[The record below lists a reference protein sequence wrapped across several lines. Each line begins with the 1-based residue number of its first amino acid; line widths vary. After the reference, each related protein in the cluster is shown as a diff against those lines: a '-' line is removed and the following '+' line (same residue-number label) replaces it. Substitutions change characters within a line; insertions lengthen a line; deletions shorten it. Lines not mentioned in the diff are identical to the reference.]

1 MNTPPAHRP
10 NILIVT
16 TDQQRTD
23 SLSCYGSEF
32 THTPN
37 IDRMASEG
45 VRLDRAYCTNPVCT
59 PSRVSIFTGK
69 QVSRHGAWN
78 VGTHYAADERMVSHI
93 LRDAGYRTHYIGKA
107 HFQAFGGA
115 DSRSREHSANW
126 AGGYDGWTGPYYGF
140 DTVELALGH
149 ATYGISGHYGE
160 WARDQAGAEAVE
172 GWKRATNLC
181 EASFGGNAFDW
192 DIPIEYHNS
201 TWTAD
206 RAIAFLRGHASSRPF
221 LLSVGFQD
229 PHHPHCVPVE
239 QTDRVSPDDVPL
251 PDFDPGELDDKPPHF
266 LEAHEGR
273 LESSAMRGEYPMAGQ
288 GSGCDYRLVSERDA
302 RLGRAYY
309 HSMVK
314 LIDAQLGRILD
325 ALDDLNLA
333 NDTLIVFTSDHGELL
348 GDHGLWMKGPFHYEQ
363 LVRVPAVCRWPAE
376 IAGGNA
382 VEGLF
387 SLADITPTCLSAAGV
402 DIPADMDGVD
412 ALPLLTGQAATV
424 RDAALVETV
433 DNPDTLRLKTV
444 VTADR
449 KLTWYAGQPYGE
461 LYDLERDPR
470 EKTNRWDDAD
480 YSADRSEL
488 LGRLLDMGEAIEP
501 RLRRHSYA

>member
-1 MNTPPAHRP
+1 
-10 NILIVT
+10 
-16 TDQQRTD
+16 
-23 SLSCYGSEF
+23 
-32 THTPN
+32 
-37 IDRMASEG
+37 
-45 VRLDRAYCTNPVCT
+45 
-59 PSRVSIFTGK
+59 
-69 QVSRHGAWN
+69 
-78 VGTHYAADERMVSHI
+78 
-93 LRDAGYRTHYIGKA
+93 
-107 HFQAFGGA
+107 
-115 DSRSREHSANW
+115 
-126 AGGYDGWTGPYYGF
+126 
-140 DTVELALGH
+140 
-149 ATYGISGHYGE
+149 
-160 WARDQAGAEAVE
+160 
-172 GWKRATNLC
+172 
-181 EASFGGNAFDW
+181 
-192 DIPIEYHNS
+192 
-201 TWTAD
+201 
-206 RAIAFLRGHASSRPF
+206 
-221 LLSVGFQD
+221 
-229 PHHPHCVPVE
+229 
-239 QTDRVSPDDVPL
+239 
-251 PDFDPGELDDKPPHF
+251 
-266 LEAHEGR
+266 
-273 LESSAMRGEYPMAGQ
+273 
-288 GSGCDYRLVSERDA
+288 
-302 RLGRAYY
+302 
-309 HSMVK
+309 
-314 LIDAQLGRILD
+314 